1 MSKIEK
7 SNYGCFRADAQ
18 DFYAVLEGRLS
29 DNIKSN
35 ISNVDSNTI
44 NIESLMSTIEEI
56 KDSDDYKSMFELLLS
71 HYDESYKTGRD
82 DQYLMN
88 DCYVEL
94 ISNISLIYF
103 LKSAIY
109 SDVFDEDRLAEF
121 LFNIDVLLTDDAVRN
136 SLANEKIIGR
146 YKIWF
151 EEKKEGKLEGT
162 YLSKDTLDIVDSL

>member
-7 SNYGCFRADAQ
+7 SSYYEVFKSN
-18 DFYAVLEGRLS
+18 FYSVLEGRLS

-35 ISNVDSNTI
+35 IFDDVDSNTI